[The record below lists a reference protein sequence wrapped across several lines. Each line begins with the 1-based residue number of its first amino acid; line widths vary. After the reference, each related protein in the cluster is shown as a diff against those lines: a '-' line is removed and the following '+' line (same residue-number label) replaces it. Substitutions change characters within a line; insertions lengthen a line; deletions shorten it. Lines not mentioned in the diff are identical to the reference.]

1 MDHLEMHQTGIA
13 VTMACNLKCK
23 LCSNYA
29 PYYSPPPH
37 ESYEH
42 FCEMMRRYF
51 TIVTHVHK
59 LMVTGGEPFLHP
71 YLGDFIREIKQYKQ
85 QLDIFGVIT
94 NGGVLPKD
102 SLLQAAKDFG
112 EPFHILIDDY
122 GPEHSPQVPALIE
135 QLKSYDIPYIWRHY
149 SGQDAHCGG
158 WVDFGDL
165 TQKKCHTQQQAE
177 ALYARCA
184 YPQKLHFAFDL
195 VNGIMYPCG
204 PSRRCQE
211 LGIAGD
217 SSEYIDLFDDT
228 LSIEQQRKKVAA
240 IYERKTLSA
249 CFYCNG
255 MHDDSPRFEPA
266 EQLTDEEL
274 ALVRNGARLYSEVLA
289 WKEKGK

>member
-1 MDHLEMHQTGIA
+1 MDHLMMHQTGIA

-29 PYYSPPPH
+29 PYYACPPH
-37 ESYEH
+37 ESREH
-42 FCEMMRRYF
+42 FREMMRRYF
-51 TIVTHVHK
+51 TIVTHVRK
-59 LMVTGGEPFLHP
+59 LMITGGEPFLHP
-71 YLGDFIREIKQYKQ
+71 HLDEFIWEIQQYKN

-94 NGGVLPKD
+94 NGGVIPKD
-102 SLLQAAKDFG
+102 SLLQAAKEFG
-112 EPFHILIDDY
+112 EPFHVLIDDY
-122 GPEHSPQVPALIE
+122 GPEHSPNVPAVIE
-135 QLKSYDIPYIWRHY
+135 CLKAYDIPYIWRHY

-165 TQKKCHTQQQAE
+165 TQKKCQTQQQAE
-177 ALYARCA
+177 ALYAKCA

-195 VNGIMYPCG
+195 VDGVMYPCG

-217 SSEYIDLFDDT
+217 ASEYIDLFDDT
-228 LSIEQQRKKVAA
+228 LSVEQQREKVAA

-255 MHDDSPRFEPA
+255 MHEDSPRFEPA
-266 EQLTDEEL
+266 DQLTEEEL
-274 ALVRNGARLYSEVLA
+274 ALVRAGARLYAEVQA
-289 WKEKGK
+289 RKV